1 MQEAES
7 SQSLNNSPVSNSSL
21 CGEQLQLDH
30 RSVVTGM
37 VLGLIALGTVFGNSL
52 VLLAV
57 LLHRNLRS
65 TTAIFVSNLAV
76 ADLLL
81 GSCVLPL
88 SSVLEVTGGCW
99 LFGPLLCDLWA
110 CVDVLC
116 CTASIMSLCAIS
128 LDRYIGVTR
137 PLQHSRIVSHR
148 RACMLV
154 LAVWLLSFLVS
165 VGPLLGWRKSQDGEQ
180 RQQCNVSND
189 PGYILFSVLFSF
201 YLPLGIVVFFY
212 IRIYREA
219 VKQNRFLASGVKTTR
234 TAGAESRS
242 AGGGVGG
249 SGNDGGGG
257 GNGSDSAVTLRVHRG
272 GGAGAA
278 TAAREQRQARLQVA
292 GKLARFKHEKKAAKT
307 LGIVVGVFILCWLP
321 FFFLYPFKSIFCKSC
336 DIPELVFKVAFWLG
350 YCNSLCNPVI
360 YACWNR
366 DFKRAFAS
374 ILTCDRLRGRRS
386 EASSSKSDR
395 PVLRPPPRQQPLRH
409 NRRLLQSTDC
419 GTDLCL
425 TDDSYFQKCA
435 NCPAE
440 RQQSPL
446 LSLIRLAQSG
456 PGSNR
461 HLSP

>member
-7 SQSLNNSPVSNSSL
+7 SQSLNNSPVRNSSL

-272 GGAGAA
+272 GGAGGGHGGQGAA
-278 TAAREQRQARLQVA
+278 AGQAAGGRQAGKIQAREKGGKDAGDRCWRLHLV
-292 GKLARFKHEKKAAKT
+292 LAA
-307 LGIVVGVFILCWLP
+307 LLL
-321 FFFLYPFKSIFCKSC
+321 
-336 DIPELVFKVAFWLG
+336 LV
-350 YCNSLCNPVI
+350 PI
-360 YACWNR
+360 
-366 DFKRAFAS
+366 
-374 ILTCDRLRGRRS
+374 
-386 EASSSKSDR
+386 
-395 PVLRPPPRQQPLRH
+395 Q
-409 NRRLLQSTDC
+409 
-419 GTDLCL
+419 
-425 TDDSYFQKCA
+425 
-435 NCPAE
+435 
-440 RQQSPL
+440 
-446 LSLIRLAQSG
+446 
-456 PGSNR
+456 
-461 HLSP
+461 

>member
-7 SQSLNNSPVSNSSL
+7 SQSLNNSPVRNSSL

-219 VKQNRFLASGVKTTR
+219 
-234 TAGAESRS
+234 
-242 AGGGVGG
+242 
-249 SGNDGGGG
+249 
-257 GNGSDSAVTLRVHRG
+257 
-272 GGAGAA
+272 
-278 TAAREQRQARLQVA
+278 
-292 GKLARFKHEKKAAKT
+292 LARFKHEKKAAKT

-321 FFFLYPFKSIFCKSC
+321 FFFLYPFM
-336 DIPELVFKVAFWLG
+336 AFWLG